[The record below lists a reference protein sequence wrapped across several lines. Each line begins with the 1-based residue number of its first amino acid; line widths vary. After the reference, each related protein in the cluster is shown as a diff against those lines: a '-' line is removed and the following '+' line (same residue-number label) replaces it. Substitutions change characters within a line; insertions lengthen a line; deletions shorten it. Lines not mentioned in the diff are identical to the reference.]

1 MVFIRCRTFLGCL
14 PLASGVWLL
23 SLVGVMMGISAA
35 VGSWMEVKFL
45 ESHPNPLLDT
55 IALFVQAIVFSLLGF
70 FSIIG
75 FVMGVSKNRPIA
87 FIYPK
92 ILLVHYV
99 AMLGAFAFTLFYT
112 FRPVSALTV
121 ASCAAGSLDDVIDQF
136 CTKGWSLIKLLPLIW
151 YIVVLT
157 LIQPYAFIL
166 ADNLA
171 EKLEIDDI
179 ARVPKDFILNS
190 DAASFH
196 SKDAL
201 SLGSKDLERG
211 FSAKWYPGGRR
222 AP

>member
-23 SLVGVMMGISAA
+23 SLVGAMMGISAA
-35 VGSWMEVKFL
+35 VGSWMEVNFL
-45 ESHPNPLLDT
+45 ETHPNPLLDT

-70 FSIIG
+70 FSVIG
-75 FVMGVSKNRPIA
+75 FVMGVLKNRHIA

-92 ILLVHYV
+92 ILAVHYV
-99 AMLGAFAFTLFYT
+99 AMLGALAYTLFYT

-136 CTKGWSLIKLLPLIW
+136 CTKGLSLIKLLPLIW

-157 LIQPYAFIL
+157 LIQPYAFVL

-190 DAASFH
+190 DAASFY

-201 SLGSKDLERG
+201 SFGSKDLERG
-211 FSAKWYPGGRR
+211 RSAKWYPGGRR